1 MRNNWIVTYDKI
13 LVILILIFAGTS
25 AAIDAIMGDVVDY
38 NITGNIETEIT
49 DTALFS
55 WWIYWFYIIINSII
69 NGLLIWVIG
78 GWWFNIR
85 LKLSGDN
92 ESDVKKCRL
101 IAIYSNMLKSIP
113 ILMLILISSIF
124 FPNIYST
131 YSNKFIKILYSI
143 IQDKHVL
150 YYIVPQKGFYN
161 DKNIFTYDLTYLSKS
176 NSITL
181 NFSFLNKNLLILDSI
196 SLCINDECVS
206 SKLQKIFIEH
216 NKNKWQ
222 CRYSSKFSFNFIYSF
237 LQRIIITLKLY
248 YILVQHQ
255 YC

>member
-1 MRNNWIVTYDKI
+1 MLRTPFFYYPI
-13 LVILILIFAGTS
+13 
-25 AAIDAIMGDVVDY
+25 
-38 NITGNIETEIT
+38 ITE
-49 DTALFS
+49 
-55 WWIYWFYIIINSII
+55 
-69 NGLLIWVIG
+69 LL
-78 GWWFNIR
+78 
-85 LKLSGDN
+85 
-92 ESDVKKCRL
+92 
-101 IAIYSNMLKSIP
+101 YS
-113 ILMLILISSIF
+113 F
-124 FPNIYST
+124 CT
-131 YSNKFIKILYSI
+131 KFIKILYSI

-237 LQRIIITLKLY
+237 FTENNNNPKIILHSNSAPILLNINKNKWEKLSKLNNK
-248 YILVQHQ
+248 IFSIMKANN
-255 YC
+255 